1 MIEHLSKVKDLI
13 DKVTKFF
20 ADNGF
25 RFHEITEVQQGEQR
39 YLKITVSIKIS

>member
-1 MIEHLSKVKDLI
+1 MIEHLSKVSDLI
-13 DKVTKFF
+13 MKVKKFF

-25 RFHEITEVQQGEQR
+25 QFHEITEMQQGGQK